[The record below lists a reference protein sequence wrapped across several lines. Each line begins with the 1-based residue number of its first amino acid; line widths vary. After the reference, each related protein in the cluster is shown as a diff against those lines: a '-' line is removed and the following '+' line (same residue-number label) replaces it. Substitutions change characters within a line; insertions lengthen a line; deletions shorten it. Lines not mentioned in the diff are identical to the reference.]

1 MDSILNYQASI
12 FGSFSN
18 IKYSPEN
25 IERISSIFPKFS
37 PNTIPITAVDIRTN
51 QLITDNRLQFVSD
64 DKQYYITFLPERIDF
79 VYNLIQ
85 GNSKKTNFEEIQKEI
100 FDIITKI
107 APEFSSIKG
116 NRLANSCN
124 FLTKVYSKQDIIKEI
139 NKYSSTTKFFDDTS
153 DNIAEWQI
161 RINNKRNFSIKSND
175 EDNNNII
182 NLSLARDSD
191 LNYRFLGTIDINTN
205 PKKDDYRF
213 TILDL
218 KEYVTIAT
226 ENMKNIS
233 KKINND

>member
-1 MDSILNYQASI
+1 MDSLLNYQASI

-25 IERISSIFPKFS
+25 IEKMSSIFPDFN
-37 PNTIPITAVDIRTN
+37 PNSIPITAVDIRTN
-51 QLITDNRLQFVSD
+51 QLITDNRLQFVSK

-79 VYNLIQ
+79 TYNLIQ
-85 GNSKKTNFEEIQKEI
+85 GNSKKTNFDEIQKVI
-100 FDIITKI
+100 LDIITKI
-107 APEFSSIKG
+107 TSVFSSIKG

-124 FLTKVYSKQDIIKEI
+124 FLTKVYSKKDVIEEI
-139 NKYSSTTKFFDDTS
+139 DKYSSTTNFFDDKN

-182 NLSLARDSD
+182 NLSLAHDSES
-191 LNYRFLGTIDINTN
+191 NYRFLGTLDINTN
-205 PKKDDYRF
+205 PKKQDFRF

-226 ENMKNIS
+226 ENMKDII
-233 KKINND
+233 KKIDHD